1 MGGKDMKVSNEIIA
15 GKLIMQIQIFIDNS
29 RISSLEGRYVKVTM
43 IPFTGHVKSEIF
55 TGEIVPGGV
64 DVQIENAAGN
74 RNMCA
79 TYMFRGTDKEGK
91 ECSLFVENNGYV
103 SRTELQKEYVD
114 AFPRFITDSKIL
126 GEYLRQPRVRS
137 EVWGTQKGV
146 EVRVYDVVQAI
157 D

>member
-1 MGGKDMKVSNEIIA
+1 MKVSNEIIA

-29 RISSLEGRYVKVTM
+29 RISSLEGRYGKVTM

-79 TYMFRGTDKEGK
+79 KYMFRGTDKEGK
-91 ECSLFVENNGYV
+91 EKDILTYGILDVAKNKYLYYTAGIDVAKRLERDWNFYDDNNPDNAAKQLICT
-103 SRTELQKEYVD
+103 SHLKE
-114 AFPRFITDSKIL
+114 
-126 GEYLRQPRVRS
+126 E
-137 EVWGTQKGV
+137 
-146 EVRVYDVVQAI
+146 
-157 D
+157 

>member
-1 MGGKDMKVSNEIIA
+1 
-15 GKLIMQIQIFIDNS
+15 
-29 RISSLEGRYVKVTM
+29 M

-79 TYMFRGTDKEGK
+79 KYMFRGTDKEGK

-103 SRTELQKEYVD
+103 SRTELQKNMWMHFLVLLQ
-114 AFPRFITDSKIL
+114 T
-126 GEYLRQPRVRS
+126 VR
-137 EVWGTQKGV
+137 
-146 EVRVYDVVQAI
+146 Y
-157 D
+157 